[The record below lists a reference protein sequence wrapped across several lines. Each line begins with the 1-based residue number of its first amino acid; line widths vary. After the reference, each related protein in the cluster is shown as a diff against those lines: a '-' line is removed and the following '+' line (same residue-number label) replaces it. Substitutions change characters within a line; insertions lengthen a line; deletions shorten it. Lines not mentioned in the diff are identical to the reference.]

1 MTMPLLWAV
10 HISDGVLSPPWLAGG
25 FVGMAALLAVGAWRI
40 RDEEIPK
47 VAVLTAAFFVASLV
61 HVPIPAGPM
70 SSVHLLL
77 TGLVGVVLGVRAALA
92 IPVGLFLQA
101 ALMGHGGIT
110 ALGVNSC
117 VMALPALLSWQLFHA
132 LQHSPSLRQPWFR
145 CTLVTVSAFIWML
158 SVVYSAVLLSTNWS
172 SHLSALDP
180 AAANRLTFHPLTLAA
195 AAAAAGLAAW
205 WERRLET
212 APEFPLGLLVGE
224 VSVLATV
231 LLQCLVLV
239 GGSDEDWPSLV
250 LISVVPHLCIAVIEG
265 VVLGFTVGY
274 LARVKPE
281 MIGSQPAEKVQWTAD
296 SLS

>member
-1 MTMPLLWAV
+1 MVLLWAV
-10 HISDGVLSPPWLAGG
+10 HISDGVLQPPWLVGG
-25 FVGMAALLAVGAWRI
+25 FVGMAVLMALGAWRI

-47 VAVLTAAFFVASLV
+47 VAVLTAAFFVASLI
-61 HVPIPAGPM
+61 HVPIPAGPI

-77 TGLVGVVLGVRAALA
+77 TGLLGVVLGVRAALA

-101 ALMGHGGIT
+101 ALMGHGGLT

-117 VMALPALLSWQLFHA
+117 VMAIPALLSWQLFHA
-132 LQHSPSLRQPWFR
+132 LQHSPWLRQPWFR
-145 CTLVTVSAFIWML
+145 RTLVAASAFIWTL
-158 SVVYSAVLLSTNWS
+158 SLVYSAVLLSTNWS
-172 SHLSALDP
+172 SHLSALSP
-180 AAANRLTFHPLTLAA
+180 AAANRLTFHPITLAA
-195 AAAAAGLAAW
+195 ALVAAGFAAW

-212 APEFPLGLLVGE
+212 AAEFPLGLLVGE

-250 LISVVPHLCIAVIEG
+250 LISIVPHLCIAVIEG

-281 MIGSQPAEKVQWTAD
+281 MIGSPPAENVQWTAD
-296 SLS
+296 SVS